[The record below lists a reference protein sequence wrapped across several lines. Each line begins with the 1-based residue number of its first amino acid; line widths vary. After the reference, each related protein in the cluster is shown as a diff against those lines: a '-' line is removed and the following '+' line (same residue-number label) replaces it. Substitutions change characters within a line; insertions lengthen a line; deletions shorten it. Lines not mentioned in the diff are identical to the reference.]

1 MNELETLVQPLEL
14 CRQIPNGKFADSALV
29 YGRLWTNPMR
39 DARYYLSDEYFVFPR
54 CDAGIWYPQDG
65 EYEFDNFTYALAEMI
80 PAPTLA
86 EIMSALP
93 KCVEYRWFDD
103 GFYPSHP
110 KHYAGDFADPNP
122 TTAVLKLWLT
132 LNAGG
137 LKK

>member
-1 MNELETLVQPLEL
+1 MSIDREVNIEKALVGLVAPLEL
-14 CRQIPNGKFADSALV
+14 CNKIPDGAFADSALV
-29 YGRLWTNPMR
+29 WLNRSLGW
-39 DARYYLSDEYFVFPR
+39 FVEERHEGYDIIF
-54 CDAGIWYPQDG
+54 
-65 EYEFDNFTYALAEMI
+65 ETY

-110 KHYAGDFADPNP
+110 KHYAGDFADPSP

-132 LNAGG
+132 LNAGEV
-137 LKK
+137 KK

>member
-1 MNELETLVQPLEL
+1 MNVDNGLEKIVPPLEL
-14 CRQIPNGKFADSALV
+14 CKKIPDGAFADSALIWHV
-29 YGRLWTNPMR
+29 QGSPVGYMKELERR
-39 DARYYLSDEYFVFPR
+39 DELH
-54 CDAGIWYPQDG
+54 
-65 EYEFDNFTYALAEMI
+65 AERFGVVL

-110 KHYAGDFADPNP
+110 KHYAGDFADPSP

-132 LNAGG
+132 LNAGEV
-137 LKK
+137 KK